1 MEPLLVSLGIYFC
14 LVIILAT
21 GMFILMQLRHDNS
34 LIDIAYGP
42 LFFVSALL
50 SLWLTDTT
58 DTLPVLIALA
68 TGVWAFRLARRIF
81 LKNWGKPEDV
91 RYAAWREE
99 WLKRSELYFIL
110 RSYLQINLLQGI
122 LIVLI
127 SMPFI
132 IALTYTTALSWPF
145 LIIGGLVFLL
155 GLAIETTA
163 DMQLDAFLKRK
174 KDGTEAA
181 VLLTTGLFRY
191 SRRPNYF
198 GETLIWWGFAIMV
211 LPLPFGF
218 LGLISPLTITYI
230 VTRITGPMLENIFI
244 AKYGDTYR
252 GYMRTTSYFI
262 PFPPKQ

>member
-1 MEPLLVSLGIYFC
+1 MEPLLVSFGIYFC

-21 GMFILMQLRHDNS
+21 GMFILMQLRRDNS

-50 SLWLTDTT
+50 ALWLTDTS
-58 DTLPVLIALA
+58 DVLPLLIALA
-68 TGVWAFRLARRIF
+68 TGLWAFRLARRIF

-91 RYAAWREE
+91 RYGAWREA
-99 WLKRSELYFIL
+99 WLKKGELYFIL
-110 RSYLQINLLQGI
+110 RSYVQINLLQGI

-127 SMPFI
+127 SLPFI
-132 IALTYTTALSWPF
+132 IALTYGTALSVPF
-145 LIIGGLVFLL
+145 MIAGGLVFLT
-155 GLAIETTA
+155 GLTIETIA
-163 DMQLDAFLKRK
+163 DVQLDAFLKRK
-174 KDGTEAA
+174 KDGTETAT
-181 VLLTTGLFRY
+181 LLTTGLFHY

-211 LPLPFGF
+211 LPLPYGF

-230 VTRITGPMLENIFI
+230 VTKITGPMLENIFI

-252 GYMRTTSYFI
+252 EYMRTTSYFI
-262 PFPPKQ
+262 PFPTKK